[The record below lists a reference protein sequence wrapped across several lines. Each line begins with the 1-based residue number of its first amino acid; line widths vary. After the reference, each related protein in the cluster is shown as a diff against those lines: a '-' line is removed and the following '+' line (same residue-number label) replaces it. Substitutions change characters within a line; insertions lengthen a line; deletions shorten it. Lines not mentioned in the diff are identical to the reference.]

1 MSMVVGYKPYTGA
14 IDTSSARYKRAK
26 AMYDEGHP
34 GGEKPKSAAKEKL
47 EQDLKKLK
55 MIKLML
61 GQKCDDLTLDFK
73 NPLEADEET
82 FIRNYMG
89 LFDEDGDFVNPYG
102 VAGMDITGKD
112 PSEFHKIIDVS
123 ETARQ
128 DMFDETKRHF
138 ILEKGIANGDT
149 TKRTEVFTRYQ
160 LSVEKSDRLSGT
172 WTLGQYERMYTKA
185 FCEAVREANP
195 NWQLG
200 QPFDTS
206 IVRNITREDVE
217 NRIVKGDS
225 EFSLKPRASLDVK
238 A

>member
-14 IDTSSARYKRAK
+14 INTNSARYKRAK

-34 GGEKPKSAAKEKL
+34 NGEAPKSAAKVKAEKDL
-47 EQDLKKLK
+47 QDLKMLK
-55 MIKLML
+55 QML
-61 GQKCDDLTLDFK
+61 GLKDDDLDFKFK

-160 LSVEKSDRLSGT
+160 LSVNKSDRLSGT

-185 FCEAVREANP
+185 FYEAVREANP

>member
-1 MSMVVGYKPYTGA
+1 MSMTVGYRPYTG
-14 IDTSSARYKRAK
+14 TNNTNSARYKRAK

-34 GGEKPKSAAKEKL
+34 NGEETKSAAEAKA
-47 EQDLKKLK
+47 EQDLQNLK
-55 MIKLML
+55 MFKQML
-61 GQKCDDLTLDFK
+61 GQKYDDLDFILK
-73 NPLEADEET
+73 NPLKANEET

-128 DMFDETKRHF
+128 DMFDETMRHF
-138 ILEKGIANGDT
+138 IQEKGVANGDT

-160 LSVEKSDRLSGT
+160 LSVNKSDRLSGT

-185 FCEAVREANP
+185 FYEAVKEANP

-206 IVRNITREDVE
+206 IVRSITREDVE
-217 NRIVKGDS
+217 NRIVKGNS
-225 EFSLKPRASLDVK
+225 ELALKPRPSLDIKV
-238 A
+238 

>member
-1 MSMVVGYKPYTGA
+1 MSMAVGYGPYTGT
-14 IDTSSARYKRAK
+14 INTNSARYKRAK

-34 GGEKPKSAAKEKL
+34 AGEATKSAADAKA
-47 EQDLKKLK
+47 EQELQKLK
-55 MIKLML
+55 MFKQML
-61 GQKCDDLTLDFK
+61 GQKYDDLDLLK

-89 LFDEDGDFVNPYG
+89 LFDEDGDLLNADG
-102 VAGMDITGKD
+102 VAGMDVTGKD

-128 DMFDETKRHF
+128 DMFDETMRHF
-138 ILEKGIANGDT
+138 IQENGVANGDT
-149 TKRTEVFTRYQ
+149 TKRGEVFTRYQ
-160 LSVEKSDRLSGT
+160 LSVNKSDRLSGT

-185 FCEAVREANP
+185 FYEAVKESAP
-195 NWQLG
+195 NWQPG
-200 QPFDTS
+200 QSFDSS

-217 NRIVKGDS
+217 KRIVKGDS
-225 EFSLKPRASLDVK
+225 EFALKKSLDVT

>member
-1 MSMVVGYKPYTGA
+1 MSMTVGYKPYTGA
-14 IDTSSARYKRAK
+14 INTNSARYKRAK
-26 AMYDEGHP
+26 AMYDEGHSN
-34 GGEKPKSAAKEKL
+34 GEATKGEATKSAAEVKA
-47 EQDLKKLK
+47 EQDLQNLK
-55 MIKLML
+55 MLKIML
-61 GQKCDDLTLDFK
+61 GQKSDDLDFKFK

-138 ILEKGIANGDT
+138 IQENGVANGDT

-160 LSVEKSDRLSGT
+160 LSVNKSDRLSGT
-172 WTLGQYERMYTKA
+172 WTLGQYERMYTKI
-185 FCEAVREANP
+185 
-195 NWQLG
+195 G
-200 QPFDTS
+200 
-206 IVRNITREDVE
+206 
-217 NRIVKGDS
+217 
-225 EFSLKPRASLDVK
+225 RAHV
-238 A
+238 

>member
-1 MSMVVGYKPYTGA
+1 MSMTVGYKPYTGT
-14 IDTSSARYKRAK
+14 INTNSARYKRAK

-34 GGEKPKSAAKEKL
+34 NGEETKSAAEAKA
-47 EQDLKKLK
+47 EQDLQNLK
-55 MIKLML
+55 MFKQML
-61 GQKCDDLTLDFK
+61 GQKYDDLDFK
-73 NPLEADEET
+73 FKN
-82 FIRNYMG
+82 

-128 DMFDETKRHF
+128 DMFDETMRHF
-138 ILEKGIANGDT
+138 IQKNGVANGDT

-160 LSVEKSDRLSGT
+160 LSVNKSDRLSGT

-185 FCEAVREANP
+185 FYEAVKEANP

-217 NRIVKGDS
+217 NRIVKGNS
-225 EFSLKPRASLDVK
+225 ELALKPRPSLDIKV
-238 A
+238 

>member
-1 MSMVVGYKPYTGA
+1 MSMTVGYRPYTGA
-14 IDTSSARYKRAK
+14 INTNSARYKRTK
-26 AMYDEGHP
+26 TMYDEGHSNK
-34 GGEKPKSAAKEKL
+34 EATKSAAEIKA
-47 EQDLKKLK
+47 EQDLQNLRMFKKMFGLK
-55 MIKLML
+55 Y
-61 GQKCDDLTLDFK
+61 DDLDFKFK

-128 DMFDETKRHF
+128 DMFDETMRHF
-138 ILEKGIANGDT
+138 IQENGVVNGDT

-160 LSVEKSDRLSGT
+160 LSVDKPERLSGT

-185 FCEAVREANP
+185 FYETVKEANP

-200 QPFDTS
+200 QPFGTS
-206 IVRNITREDVE
+206 IVRNITRKDVE
-217 NRIVKGDS
+217 DRIVKGSS
-225 EFSLKPRASLDVK
+225 EFTLKPRPSLDIK

>member
-1 MSMVVGYKPYTGA
+1 MSSILVGYKPYTDA

-26 AMYDEGHP
+26 AMYDEGHS
-34 GGEKPKSAAKEKL
+34 GVDAPKSAAEEKNEKAMQEIKMLKE
-47 EQDLKKLK
+47 
-55 MIKLML
+55 ML
-61 GQKCDDLTLDFK
+61 GQKYDGFDMDFK

-82 FIRNYMG
+82 FIRNYMA

-102 VAGMDITGKD
+102 VAGMDATGKD
-112 PSEFHKIIDVS
+112 PSEWHKIINVS

-138 ILEKGIANGDT
+138 LQENGVANGDT

-160 LSVEKSDRLSGT
+160 KSVKKSDRLSGT
-172 WTLGQYERMYTKA
+172 WTLGQYERMYEKA
-185 FCEAVREANP
+185 FYEAVKEADP
-195 NWQLG
+195 SWQVG
-200 QPFDTS
+200 KPFDSS

-217 NRIVKGDS
+217 SRIVKGSS
-225 EFSLKPRASLDVK
+225 ELALKPKLLDIK

>member
-1 MSMVVGYKPYTGA
+1 MSMSVGYKPYTGA
-14 IDTSSARYKRAK
+14 INTNSARYKRAK

-34 GGEKPKSAAKEKL
+34 NGEATKSAAEAKV
-47 EQDLKKLK
+47 EQDLEKLK
-55 MIKLML
+55 MLKQML
-61 GQKCDDLTLDFK
+61 GQKYDDLDFK
-73 NPLEADEET
+73 FKNPFEADEET

-102 VAGMDITGKD
+102 VAGMDATGKD

-138 ILEKGIANGDT
+138 IQEKGVANGDT

-160 LSVEKSDRLSGT
+160 LSVKKPDRLSGT
-172 WTLGQYERMYTKA
+172 WTLGQYERMYSKA
-185 FCEAVREANP
+185 FYEAVREANP
-195 NWQLG
+195 NWRPG

-217 NRIVKGDS
+217 NRIVKGSS
-225 EFSLKPRASLDVK
+225 EFALKPRSSLDIQI
-238 A
+238 